1 MNPQEL
7 EEWFKKPSKPVN
19 SYLIKHAKLPEKEF
33 LIHMLEVLEDY
44 DTSRDYDLIYY
55 LMNLIKERLN
65 E

>member
-7 EEWFKKPSKPVN
+7 EEWLKKPSKPVN
-19 SYLIKHAKLPEKEF
+19 SYLIKQAKLPEKEF
-33 LIHMLEVLEDY
+33 LIHMLKVLEDY
-44 DTSRDYDLIYY
+44 DTSRDYDIIYY